1 VDPATREAI
10 VAELVGIVRSARRPR
25 ERVAAARV
33 LAQFARLEAD
43 LAKVAPPAPPAP
55 PDPGP
60 LDARDALADLERSQ
74 ATKERI
80 LRQWTAVYSPPA
92 SEPSA

>member
-10 VAELVGIVRSARRPR
+10 VAELVTLVKTAKRPR

-60 LDARDALADLERSQ
+60 VDARTVLEQ
-74 ATKERI
+74 IAAAEVAKERL
-80 LRQWTAVYSPPA
+80 LRQWTQVYHETPPSESP
-92 SEPSA
+92 